1 MNLDSVITEKHTKLR
16 GLLVLKQKKRKKRER
31 GRGNSNGVVERGSQT
46 RIYKVR
52 GRVFF
57 EKKERF
63 ERRFEKIWKE
73 IERRV
78 SF

>member
-1 MNLDSVITEKHTKLR
+1 MNLGLVITEKHTKLR
-16 GLLVLKQKKRKKRER
+16 GLLVLKQKEKKEEKKER

-57 EKKERF
+57 EKKR
-63 ERRFEKIWKE
+63 E
-73 IERRV
+73 I
-78 SF
+78 

>member
-1 MNLDSVITEKHTKLR
+1 MNLGLVITEKHTKLR
-16 GLLVLKQKKRKKRER
+16 GLLVLKQKKGKKRER
-31 GRGNSNGVVERGSQT
+31 GRVNSNGVGNEGCQT
-46 RIYKVR
+46 CIYKVGR
-52 GRVFF
+52 GVF

-73 IERRV
+73 IEKRV